1 MIFYFHPYLPGVSWS
16 DLTTTCFKWVG
27 STSWGIAPRTKSPTV
42 TRCKWSATLNGS
54 IVATNC
60 VATCR
65 CCKTCRKA
73 TGASWKDVKGVFFM
87 VNVGE
92 YTIHIYTWTLWL
104 YGIRKMNNYNIYTSF
119 WDQNRPCDMMISYPV
134 NIVPTNLIWWLVIKF
149 TQMVTPIIP
158 FKSKWVISPNYWQC
172 KSLFVVSLIFVE
184 LKDWCFWILSE

>member
-27 STSWGIAPRTKSPTV
+27 PFNQREGIAPRTKSPTV
-42 TRCKWSATLNGS
+42 TPCRWSATLNGS

-65 CCKTCRKA
+65 CCKTCPKA
-73 TGASWKDVKGVFFM
+73 TGANEGCEGCIFYGS
-87 VNVGE
+87 E
-92 YTIHIYTWTLWL
+92 HTIHIHTWTLWL
-104 YGIRKMNNYNIYTSF
+104 YGIQKMNNYNIYTSF

-134 NIVPTNLIWWLVIKF
+134 NIVPTNSIWWLVIKF

-158 FKSKWVISPNYWQC
+158 FKSK
-172 KSLFVVSLIFVE
+172 
-184 LKDWCFWILSE
+184 